1 MASSPSTLQLALVA
15 ALLLVTSTSA
25 VLAASG
31 GNGKPTRIRVYVH
44 EKFEGANAT
53 VASPLLRSP
62 LGANATFGEPG
73 VVDDELRAGPHPGSE
88 LVGRFQG
95 FFIGTDL
102 AGPSYLSTV
111 TVVFT
116 TGERRGSTLTVQ
128 GQYHFDLDG
137 APVERAVVGGTGVFR
152 MALGYSVMKVVSTPT
167 AETVVFR
174 IDLFVLVPRRGQY
187 Y

>member
-1 MASSPSTLQLALVA
+1 MASSTSTLQLALLAV
-15 ALLLVTSTSA
+15 LLATSTSA

-31 GNGKPTRIRVYVH
+31 NGKPTRIRLYVH

-73 VVDDELRAGPHPGSE
+73 VIDDELRTGPHRSSE
-88 LVGRFQG
+88 LVGKFQG
-95 FFIGTDL
+95 FFIGTDMS
-102 AGPSYLSTV
+102 GPSYLATV

-116 TGERRGSTLTVQ
+116 AGERRGSTLTVQ
-128 GQYHFDLDG
+128 GNYHFDFDG
-137 APVERAVVGGTGVFR
+137 APIERAVVGGTGVFR
-152 MALGYSVMKVVSTPT
+152 MARGYSVMKAVNAPTP
-167 AETVVFR
+167 ETVVFR
-174 IDLFVLVPRRGQY
+174 IDMFVLMPPRGQY